1 MHYNLIMLG
10 IALLAK
16 LLETRDRVN
25 RNFIWGPSEIQ
36 RKLHIVASRKTITK
50 PQEGGLECHFAKGEN
65 PSYIGKFQLEVSHKR
80 SYNNLDP
87 YTLVVGSYV
96 G

>member
-25 RNFIWGPSEIQ
+25 RNFIWGPFETQ
-36 RKLHIVASRKTITK
+36 RKLHIVAITK
-50 PQEGGLECHFAKGEN
+50 PEEGGLECHFAKGEN

>member
-1 MHYNLIMLG
+1 MLG

-16 LLETRDRVN
+16 LLETQDRVN